1 MGWAALVRHAKTVP
15 ALLLASALILTGVLG
30 PFRPG
35 APGGAGHGRVAAI
48 PPPLVPTLRQ
58 LAVPTGLRVGA
69 AVDVN
74 ALTDPGYASA
84 LGAEYDM
91 VTPENAMK
99 WGTTEPRPGRFDFT
113 GADGLVR
120 FAGSHGMVVRG
131 HNLVWFEQN
140 PPWLER
146 AATGPGAAGRMRT
159 ALERHV
165 TTLVSHFR
173 GRAAQWDVVNEAV
186 GDDGTL
192 RPDLWLQSMG
202 PAYIADAF
210 EAAHTADPGATLFYN
225 DYGIEQP
232 GPKADAVYA
241 LLGSLRARGVP
252 VGGVGFELH
261 VTGPA
266 AFDAAALRRQ
276 MARFA
281 GLGLEVAVTEMDV
294 RMRPPFSAA
303 RLGLQAA
310 DYAGALRACQEQPAC
325 HTFVTWGFTDGD
337 SWVPG
342 TFPGF
347 GAALPF
353 DKRLRPK
360 PAAYALQ
367 AALSSAPPAS

>member
-1 MGWAALVRHAKTVP
+1 M
-15 ALLLASALILTGVLG
+15 LG

-35 APGGAGHGRVAAI
+35 TAGDGHEAAAET
-48 PPPLVPTLRQ
+48 PPPLVPTLRE
-58 LAVPTGLRVGA
+58 LAGPAGLRVGT

-74 ALTDPGYASA
+74 ALADDPDYAAA
-84 LGAEYDM
+84 LGAEYDT

-99 WGTTEPRPGRFDFT
+99 WVTTEPRPGRFDFS
-113 GADGLVR
+113 GADRLVQ
-120 FAGSHGMVVRG
+120 FAAAHGMVVRG

-146 AATGPGAAGRMRT
+146 AASGPGAAGRMGAT
-159 ALERHV
+159 LHRHV
-165 TTLVSHFR
+165 TALVTRYR
-173 GRAAQWDVVNEAV
+173 GRVAQWDVVNEAV
-186 GDDGTL
+186 GDDGAL

-202 PAYIADAF
+202 PGYIADAF
-210 EAAHTADPGATLFYN
+210 EAAHAADPAATLFYN
-225 DYGIEQP
+225 DYGIEAP
-232 GPKADAVYA
+232 GPKADAVYT
-241 LLGSLRARGVP
+241 LLASLRARGVP

-266 AFDAAALRRQ
+266 AFDGAALRAQ

-281 GLGLEVAVTEMDV
+281 GLGLQVAVTEMDV
-294 RMRPPFSAA
+294 RMRPPFTASQL
-303 RLGLQAA
+303 RQQAA
-310 DYAGALRACQEQPAC
+310 DYAGALQACRDQPAC
-325 HTFVTWGFTDGD
+325 HTFVTWGFTDED

-353 DKRLRPK
+353 DTQLRPK